1 MISSGKLYTAS
12 IILILFFG
20 CLQVPAQNNKMQITG
35 DSLKQIELNGLR
47 YREVIGSVVIT
58 QGNLKITCDKAMH
71 YFEKGEAEL
80 IGNVVAVQDTITIK
94 TPRGY
99 YYEETRT
106 TFSEWGIELNDS
118 HYTLKAKKGYYYFNE
133 KKADFSDDV
142 SLTDKNSVMKA
153 KHLSYL
159 REENKAVAVG
169 SVMIADTSSVIFA
182 DSLEHYR
189 EKKISHGFRNVKIF
203 NPKNRTVILSNEF
216 NNVDSTGYASILGK
230 PLFVQIDTT
239 AEGKQDTLY
248 ISARTMEAYQDST
261 DRFVATDSV
270 KMFRSNFAALN
281 NLTTLY
287 RKEDRIFTHK
297 LESDVNPPVIW
308 YEDSQMFGDSIT
320 LGMEKKKLKL
330 IEVVQNAFM
339 LSLNEG
345 QQFRY
350 DQMSGRRIL
359 MHFEEG
365 EISRI
370 DVDGAL
376 LSIYYMYEEKEPN
389 GLVKASSE
397 RGKMFFK
404 EKKIDDVKLYGAVV
418 SEYHPENV
426 ILGKEKDFTLPGFIV
441 YPGKPR
447 KEEFL
452 SDNVKE
458 ALKLLDEIIKDSDG
472 KYPNLKKREPEK
484 SL

>member
-1 MISSGKLYTAS
+1 MIPAYKKYL
-12 IILILFFG
+12 LFILFLLAG
-20 CLQVPAQNNKMQITG
+20 LGESIAQNNKMQITG
-35 DSLKQIELNGLR
+35 DSLKQIEENGMR
-47 YREVIGSVVIT
+47 YREVIGKVIIT
-58 QGNLKITCDKAMH
+58 QGNLKINCDKAIH

-80 IGNVVAVQDTITIK
+80 IGNVIAVQDTISIK

-133 KKADFSDDV
+133 KKADFTDDV
-142 SLTDKNSVMKA
+142 SLTDRNSVMRA
-153 KHLSYL
+153 KNLSYF

-169 SVMIADTSSVIFA
+169 SVMIADTSSVIYA
-182 DSLEHYR
+182 DSLEHFR
-189 EKKISHGFRNVKIF
+189 EKKVSHGFRNVKIF

-216 NNVDSTGYASILGK
+216 RNIDSTGYASITGK
-230 PLFVQIDTT
+230 PLFVQVDTT
-239 AEGKQDTLY
+239 ADGKQDTLY

-281 NLTTLY
+281 NLTTLF
-287 RKEDRIFTHK
+287 RKEDKIFTYR
-297 LESDVNPPVIW
+297 LESDLNPPVIW

-320 LGMEKKKLKL
+320 LGMKEKKLKL

-350 DQMSGRRIL
+350 DQMSGRKIL
-359 MHFEEG
+359 IHFTEG
-365 EISRI
+365 EINRI

-376 LSIYYMYEEKEPN
+376 LSIYYLYEEKEPN

-404 EKKIDDVKLYGAVV
+404 EKKIDDVKLYGSVV

-426 ILGKEKDFTLPGFIV
+426 ILGKEKDFTLPGFII
-441 YPGKPR
+441 YPAKPR
-447 KEEFL
+447 REDFL
-452 SDNVKE
+452 TDKIKD
-458 ALKLLDEIIKDSDG
+458 ALKLLDEIIINKDG
-472 KYPNLKKREPEK
+472 KYPNLKK
-484 SL
+484 